1 MGKGNKRKKKKEK
14 RRRNKESSWK
24 AKGAEERE
32 KKWCVV
38 VRRKVPVRRC
48 GFWEYGFPSANA
60 WGTKER
66 KREEKRRKSRP
77 RSLVREVQS
86 ESDQGE
92 KSVRR
97 KKKKEMLCHS

>member
-1 MGKGNKRKKKKEK
+1 MPG
-14 RRRNKESSWK
+14 
-24 AKGAEERE
+24 
-32 KKWCVV
+32 
-38 VRRKVPVRRC
+38 
-48 GFWEYGFPSANA
+48 
-60 WGTKER
+60 ER
-66 KREEKRRKSRP
+66 KRGKEKRRKSRP